1 MIDDYEG
8 PRAALFELRRHGI
21 SIALDDFGTG
31 YSSLT
36 HLRQLPVDRIK
47 IDQSFIAEMT
57 ERADCVAIVSA
68 IIALGNTLGIKVTA
82 EGVETEEHF
91 SILQALGCAEAQ
103 GYLFSRPVPW
113 AEMHTTLSGHGSNA
127 VIAA

>member
-1 MIDDYEG
+1 MIDDYEE

-21 SIALDDFGTG
+21 GIALDDFGTG

-57 ERADCVAIVSA
+57 ERADCVAIVST

-82 EGVETEEHF
+82 EGVGGADPQPRAESF
-91 SILQALGCAEAQ
+91 SGTFI
-103 GYLFSRPVPW
+103 
-113 AEMHTTLSGHGSNA
+113 TTTMQ
-127 VIAA
+127 